1 MLKNL
6 LKLFVQQDQQL
17 RDLHVIHVT
26 GSKGKGSVCSM
37 VENVLQKSGFLTGFL
52 SSPHL
57 INVEE
62 RIRINGRPIS
72 RDHFASLFWDVHG
85 TLLEFT
91 KTSIN
96 IPMPSFLHYIFV
108 MACKAFVDEKVSL
121 PLSFSLLALSVYQ
134 FQAIQDLLKE
144 EETTMGGNWKGIKG
158 VLTSTCQEVDVGIFE
173 VGIGGRY
180 DHTNIFKDPY
190 VTVVT
195 SLALEHT
202 NILGNTIAEIA
213 WAKAGIFKTG
223 SIALVSHGQSDEAMN
238 KFVEEA
244 ELVKCPLYVAPT
256 LDSLLTTENM
266 TEPFKD
272 IFDNMK
278 TIPNSQLL
286 NLALS
291 LTTVNYWFAKLH
303 GTTNNDNVTNI
314 GLQPTSEWKPSST
327 VLLNALSARWP
338 GRWQIVIRKNIT
350 YYLDGAHTVESLQSA
365 IKWFQ
370 NESFASNN
378 NRRPIRII
386 IFTVIGPRDPKPFLK
401 CLQSSSF
408 TFDLVVFANPHDG
421 QFEILPSKESHDE
434 LCFNIWRQL
443 ESKSNTGSN
452 STSHS
457 IASKHVKSLSAFI
470 KWMQNLQ
477 RFSLQ
482 ALKYFPCE
490 YSNSDEAD
498 NTTCCDVFVTGSLY
512 MVGRILKEIDE
523 PV

>member
-1 MLKNL
+1 MTFRKIVPCFIRSYQDAIHELNKSIKPSNYLTPSNPRL
-6 LKLFVQQDQQL
+6 LKEQRYGLSAVYCSAVGIEDQQL
-17 RDLHVIHVT
+17 RDLHIIHVT

-37 VENVLQKSGFLTGFL
+37 IENILRQSGFRTGFL

-72 RDHFASLFWDVHG
+72 RDHFASLFWDVRG

-91 KTSIN
+91 KTSNN

-108 MACKAFVDEKVSL
+108 MACKAFIDEK
-121 PLSFSLLALSVYQ
+121 
-134 FQAIQDLLKE
+134 
-144 EETTMGGNWKGIKG
+144 
-158 VLTSTCQEVDVGIFE
+158 VDVGIFE

-180 DHTNIFKDPY
+180 DHTNIFKDPC

-202 NILGNTIAEIA
+202 NVLGHTIAEIA

-223 SIALVSHGQSDEAMN
+223 SIAVVSHGQSDEAIH
-238 KFVEEA
+238 KFIEEA

-266 TEPFKD
+266 TEPIKN
-272 IFDNMK
+272 ILDNMN

-291 LTTVNYWFAKLH
+291 LTTVNYWLAKLH
-303 GTTNNDNVTNI
+303 GTTDNGNVKNI
-314 GLQPTSEWKPSST
+314 GLQPTSDWKPSST

-338 GRWQIVIRKNIT
+338 GRWQIVVRKNIT

-370 NESFASNN
+370 NKSFASNN
-378 NRRPIRII
+378 SRRPIRII
-386 IFTVIGPRDPKPFLK
+386 IFTVTGPRDPKPFLK
-401 CLQSSSF
+401 CLQVIFCHKLTSF
-408 TFDLVVFANPHDG
+408 EELLKIRTSCTTATFE
-421 QFEILPSKESHDE
+421 EITISPRTGKRNES
-434 LCFNIWRQL
+434 
-443 ESKSNTGSN
+443 
-452 STSHS
+452 
-457 IASKHVKSLSAFI
+457 
-470 KWMQNLQ
+470 
-477 RFSLQ
+477 
-482 ALKYFPCE
+482 
-490 YSNSDEAD
+490 
-498 NTTCCDVFVTGSLY
+498 
-512 MVGRILKEIDE
+512 
-523 PV
+523 

>member
-1 MLKNL
+1 MTFRKMVPCFIRSYQDAIHELNKSIKLSNYLTPSNPRL
-6 LKLFVQQDQQL
+6 LKEQRYGLSAVY
-17 RDLHVIHVT
+17 
-26 GSKGKGSVCSM
+26 CSA
-37 VENVLQKSGFLTGFL
+37 VGIE
-52 SSPHL
+52 
-57 INVEE
+57 
-62 RIRINGRPIS
+62 
-72 RDHFASLFWDVHG
+72 
-85 TLLEFT
+85 

-108 MACKAFVDEKVSL
+108 MACKAFVDEK
-121 PLSFSLLALSVYQ
+121 
-134 FQAIQDLLKE
+134 
-144 EETTMGGNWKGIKG
+144 
-158 VLTSTCQEVDVGIFE
+158 VDVGIFE

-223 SIALVSHGQSDEAMN
+223 SIALVSHGQSDEAMH

-272 IFDNMK
+272 IFDNMN

-314 GLQPTSEWKPSST
+314 GLQPTCEWKPSST
-327 VLLNALSARWP
+327 VLFYALSARWP

-350 YYLDGAHTVESLQSA
+350 YYLDGAHTVESLQITHNVYFVLFDLSSSCQSA

-386 IFTVIGPRDPKPFLK
+386 IFTVIGPRDPEPFLK

-408 TFDLVVFANPHDG
+408 AFDLVVFANPHDG

-443 ESKSNTGSN
+443 ESESNTGSN

-490 YSNSDEAD
+490 YSNYDEAD

-512 MVGRILKEIDE
+512 M
-523 PV
+523 

>member
-1 MLKNL
+1 MTFRKMVPCFIRSYKDAIHELNKSIRLSNYLTPSNPRL
-6 LKLFVQQDQQL
+6 LKEQRYGLSAVYCSAVGIEDQQL

-37 VENVLQKSGFLTGFL
+37 IENVLQKSGFRTGFL

-108 MACKAFVDEKVSL
+108 MACKAFVDEKV
-121 PLSFSLLALSVYQ
+121 
-134 FQAIQDLLKE
+134 
-144 EETTMGGNWKGIKG
+144 
-158 VLTSTCQEVDVGIFE
+158 DVGIFE

-223 SIALVSHGQSDEAMN
+223 SIALVSHGQSDEAMH

-272 IFDNMK
+272 IFDNMN

-291 LTTVNYWFAKLH
+291 LTTINYWFAKLH

-314 GLQPTSEWKPSST
+314 GLQPTCEWKPSST
-327 VLLNALSARWP
+327 VLFNALSARWP

-386 IFTVIGPRDPKPFLK
+386 IFTVIGPRDPEPFLK

-408 TFDLVVFANPHDG
+408 AFDLVVFANPHDG

-443 ESKSNTGSN
+443 ESESNTGSN
-452 STSHS
+452 SASHS

-490 YSNSDEAD
+490 YSNYDEAD